1 MAADVERM
9 ILNDEDLE
17 QLPEDYHRHEL
28 SKGELGLTAAPTS
41 RHQRAVGNLCAPLHH
56 HNREPD
62 LGTVLIAPV
71 AVRSSEITVGEPNLP
86 FIRRNRA
93 GIIGDHCVEGS
104 LDLIIEVTSPST
116 ARRDRRTKPDLYAR
130 YRVARYWP
138 IDTVAEA
145 IEALQLTQ
153 RFDRLVAPVKNRGS
167 SSAPPFPE
175 LKVSPPEIF
184 ARGV

>member
-28 SKGELGLTAAPTS
+28 SEGELELTAAPTS
-41 RHQRAVGNLCAPLHH
+41 RHQRAVGNLCALLHH

-62 LGTVLIAPV
+62 LDTVLIAPV
-71 AVRSSEITVGEPNLP
+71 AVRSSEITVVEPNLP
-86 FIRRNRA
+86 FIRRDRE

-104 LDLIIEVTSPST
+104 LDLVVEVTSPST
-116 ARRDRRTKPDLYAR
+116 ARRDRRTKPDLYTR
-130 YRVARYWP
+130 YGVAHNWP
-138 IDTVAEA
+138 INTVAET
-145 IEALQLTQ
+145 IQTLQLVQ
-153 RFDRLVAPVKNRGS
+153 GFCRSVAPVKDRGS
-167 SSAPPFPE
+167 ISTPSFTE
-175 LKVSPPEIF
+175 LKVLPPEIF